1 MRIILLGPPGSGK
14 GTQATRLVKRFSIPQ
29 ISTGDILRE
38 SVKRKT
44 ELGKKAEVFMNK
56 GELVPDDVVIG
67 IIDDRIKKEDCKKG
81 FILDGFP
88 RTIAQAEA
96 LDKITKIDKVIELD
110 LSDETII
117 NRLSNRRQCS
127 KCGTIY
133 GIDIPPKKEGVCDK
147 CGSSLYQREDDK
159 VEAIKNRL
167 EVYRKQTKPLVD
179 YYRKKGLLVKIDA
192 EKPLLDVLE
201 KIAKAVKT
209 A

>member
-209 A
+209 V